1 MAEEPVP
8 EAPGPAAADP
18 GTQPRRRGAWR
29 RWGWAGPV
37 VGGLLGL
44 IASSQAWWEIASSQG
59 EATITGSDGTGGL
72 SQSLIV
78 VVAAGL
84 LLLLV
89 LRRTVGRIVVAVL
102 LGLAGSGVAVL
113 GLWHPAPS
121 ERKVLDVLRS
131 VTLADDY
138 TVRATAWPW
147 VYGLAGLLVV
157 AGVLVVR
164 LRRDPTGVDRF
175 DRGPVAHA
183 RPDDDPGTVW
193 KALDAGVDP
202 TVDVPG
208 TPVDVP
214 SSDPGGAAGAGAETM
229 DPDVLPADE
238 ERQP

>member
-1 MAEEPVP
+1 MA
-8 EAPGPAAADP
+8 G
-18 GTQPRRRGAWR
+18 GNWR

-44 IASSQAWWEIASSQG
+44 IASSQAWWEITSSQG
-59 EATITGSDGTGGL
+59 RATITGTDGTGGL

-102 LGLAGSGVAVL
+102 LGLAASGVAVL
-113 GLWHPAPS
+113 GVWHPEPS

-138 TVRATAWPW
+138 TVRATVWPW
-147 VYGLAGLLVV
+147 LYGVAGILVV

-164 LRRDPTGVDRF
+164 LRRDATTADRF
-175 DRGPVAHA
+175 DRAPVVRAQA
-183 RPDDDPGTVW
+183 DDDPGTVW

-202 TVDVPG
+202 TVDDPNPAVDDPD
-208 TPVDVP
+208 TERDVP
-214 SSDPGGAAGAGAETM
+214 TRDPGGAKAGGAETM
-229 DPDVLPADE
+229 DSDVLPADE